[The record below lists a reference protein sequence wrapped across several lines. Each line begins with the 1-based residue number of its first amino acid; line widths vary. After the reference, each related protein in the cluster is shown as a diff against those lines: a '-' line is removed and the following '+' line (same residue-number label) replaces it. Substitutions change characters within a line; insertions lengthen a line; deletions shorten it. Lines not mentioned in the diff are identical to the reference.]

1 MGNKKKQMQ
10 FYNGGSHHTRH
21 SDTTIV
27 PTHIHQIHQ
36 SLIHHNIITHPRV
49 INCSSFY
56 WKQEKDLP
64 FPDRHKLIN
73 RCGNVHLCPICSYLQ
88 DRKIF
93 ARVKPMSNL
102 LQRNDGDVHLI
113 TFTLRHNR
121 SHSLEELTEVLN
133 KSVKEIKTSYPFKK
147 FYGSKDRLFSLSKYE
162 VSWSEDYGYHP
173 HCHIQIGTTNP
184 TPLKLIESELKSKW
198 IEIVTKHAPDRT
210 MIPSEEFCCHLVSN
224 PSIEHSLDKIDDFF
238 RGKKS
243 INKEGLQKIITD
255 DIQSTVDEPPLVV
268 EPTLFQRILA
278 VLKTIYNNL
287 LNRYRMG
294 LDVNKKHVLYQP
306 IKCISFPKVS
316 EFGRIVE
323 LDQSDVIL
331 Q

>member
-10 FYNGGSHHTRH
+10 FYNGVDNHTRH

-64 FPDRHKLIN
+64 FPNRPKLIN

-102 LQRNDGDVHLI
+102 LQQHDGDVHLI

-121 SHSLEELTEVLN
+121 SHTLQQLSEVLN

-184 TPLKLIESELKSKW
+184 TPLKLIESEFKSKW

-287 LNRYRMG
+287 LNRYRMR

-306 IKCISFPKVS
+306 IKCMRFSKVS

-323 LDQSDVIL
+323 LDQSDII
-331 Q
+331 

>member
-1 MGNKKKQMQ
+1 MQ

-102 LQRNDGDVHLI
+102 LQQHDGDIHLI

-121 SHSLEELTEVLN
+121 SHTLQQLSEVLN
-133 KSVKEIKTSYPFKK
+133 KSVKEIKTSYPFKI

-184 TPLKLIESELKSKW
+184 TPMKLIESELKSKW

-323 LDQSDVIL
+323 LDQSDIL
-331 Q
+331 

>member
-64 FPDRHKLIN
+64 FPNRPKLIN

-102 LQRNDGDVHLI
+102 LQQHDGDIHLI

-121 SHSLEELTEVLN
+121 SHTLQQLSEVLN
-133 KSVKEIKTSYPFKK
+133 KSVKEIKTSYPFKI

-184 TPLKLIESELKSKW
+184 TPMKLIESELKSKW
-198 IEIVTKHAPDRT
+198 IEIVTKHSPDRT

-287 LNRYRMG
+287 LNRYRMR

-306 IKCISFPKVS
+306 IKCISFSKVS

-323 LDQSDVIL
+323 LDQSDIL
-331 Q
+331 

>member
-64 FPDRHKLIN
+64 FPNRPKLIN

-102 LQRNDGDVHLI
+102 LQQHDGDVHLI
-113 TFTLRHNR
+113 TF
-121 SHSLEELTEVLN
+121 S
-133 KSVKEIKTSYPFKK
+133 
-147 FYGSKDRLFSLSKYE
+147 G
-162 VSWSEDYGYHP
+162 P
-173 HCHIQIGTTNP
+173 H
-184 TPLKLIESELKSKW
+184 K
-198 IEIVTKHAPDRT
+198 
-210 MIPSEEFCCHLVSN
+210 
-224 PSIEHSLDKIDDFF
+224 
-238 RGKKS
+238 
-243 INKEGLQKIITD
+243 
-255 DIQSTVDEPPLVV
+255 
-268 EPTLFQRILA
+268 
-278 VLKTIYNNL
+278 
-287 LNRYRMG
+287 
-294 LDVNKKHVLYQP
+294 
-306 IKCISFPKVS
+306 
-316 EFGRIVE
+316 
-323 LDQSDVIL
+323 
-331 Q
+331 

>member
-1 MGNKKKQMQ
+1 M
-10 FYNGGSHHTRH
+10 
-21 SDTTIV
+21 
-27 PTHIHQIHQ
+27 
-36 SLIHHNIITHPRV
+36 
-49 INCSSFY
+49 
-56 WKQEKDLP
+56 
-64 FPDRHKLIN
+64 
-73 RCGNVHLCPICSYLQ
+73 
-88 DRKIF
+88 
-93 ARVKPMSNL
+93 
-102 LQRNDGDVHLI
+102 
-113 TFTLRHNR
+113 
-121 SHSLEELTEVLN
+121 
-133 KSVKEIKTSYPFKK
+133 
-147 FYGSKDRLFSLSKYE
+147 
-162 VSWSEDYGYHP
+162 
-173 HCHIQIGTTNP
+173 
-184 TPLKLIESELKSKW
+184 KLIESELKSKW

-287 LNRYRMG
+287 LNRYRMR

-306 IKCISFPKVS
+306 IKCISFSKVS

-323 LDQSDVIL
+323 LDQSDIL
-331 Q
+331 

>member
-102 LQRNDGDVHLI
+102 LQQHDGDVHLI

-121 SHSLEELTEVLN
+121 SHSLGELTEVLN

-184 TPLKLIESELKSKW
+184 TPMKLIESELKSKW
-198 IEIVTKHAPDRT
+198 IEIVTKHSPDRT

-287 LNRYRMG
+287 LNRYRMR

-306 IKCISFPKVS
+306 IKCISFSKVS

-323 LDQSDVIL
+323 LDQSDIL
-331 Q
+331 

>member
-10 FYNGGSHHTRH
+10 FYNGVDNHTRH

-64 FPDRHKLIN
+64 FPNRPKLIN

-102 LQRNDGDVHLI
+102 LQQHDGDVHLI

-121 SHSLEELTEVLN
+121 SHTLQQLSEVLN

-184 TPLKLIESELKSKW
+184 TPMKLIESELKSKW

-255 DIQSTVDEPPLVV
+255 NIQSTVDEPPLVV

-287 LNRYRMG
+287 LNRYRMR

-306 IKCISFPKVS
+306 IKCMRFSKVS

-323 LDQSDVIL
+323 LDQSDII
-331 Q
+331 

>member
-10 FYNGGSHHTRH
+10 FYNGVDNHTRH

-64 FPDRHKLIN
+64 FPNRPKLVN

-102 LQRNDGDVHLI
+102 LQQHDGDVHLI

-121 SHSLEELTEVLN
+121 SHTLQQLSEVLN

-147 FYGSKDRLFSLSKYE
+147 FYGSKDRLFSLSKPE

-184 TPLKLIESELKSKW
+184 TPMKLIESELKSKW

-287 LNRYRMG
+287 LNRYRMR

-306 IKCISFPKVS
+306 IKCIRFSKVS

-323 LDQSDVIL
+323 LDQSDII
-331 Q
+331 

>member
-102 LQRNDGDVHLI
+102 LQQHDGDVHLI

-121 SHSLEELTEVLN
+121 SHTLQQLSEVLN

-184 TPLKLIESELKSKW
+184 TPMKLIESELKSKW

-287 LNRYRMG
+287 LNRYRMR

-306 IKCISFPKVS
+306 IKCISFSKVS

-323 LDQSDVIL
+323 LDQSDII
-331 Q
+331 

>member
-102 LQRNDGDVHLI
+102 LQQHDGDIHLI

-121 SHSLEELTEVLN
+121 SHTLQQLSEVLN
-133 KSVKEIKTSYPFKK
+133 KSVKEIKTSYPFKI

-184 TPLKLIESELKSKW
+184 TPMKLIESELKSKW
-198 IEIVTKHAPDRT
+198 IEIVTKHSPDRT

-287 LNRYRMG
+287 LNRYRMR

-306 IKCISFPKVS
+306 IKCISFSKVS

-323 LDQSDVIL
+323 LDQSDIL
-331 Q
+331 

>member
-1 MGNKKKQMQ
+1 MQ

-102 LQRNDGDVHLI
+102 LQQHDGDVHLI

-121 SHSLEELTEVLN
+121 SHTLQQLSEVLN

-184 TPLKLIESELKSKW
+184 TPMKLIESELKSKW
-198 IEIVTKHAPDRT
+198 IEIVTKHSPDRT

-287 LNRYRMG
+287 LNRYRMR

-323 LDQSDVIL
+323 LDQSDII
-331 Q
+331 

>member
-1 MGNKKKQMQ
+1 MQ
-10 FYNGGSHHTRH
+10 FFNGGSHHTRH

-27 PTHIHQIHQ
+27 PTHIHQIHK

-102 LQRNDGDVHLI
+102 LQQHDGDVHLI
-113 TFTLRHNR
+113 TLTLRHNR
-121 SHSLEELTEVLN
+121 SHTLQQLSEVLN
-133 KSVKEIKTSYPFKK
+133 KSVKEIKTSYPFKI

-173 HCHIQIGTTNP
+173 Q
-184 TPLKLIESELKSKW
+184 SYS
-198 IEIVTKHAPDRT
+198 DRNNK
-210 MIPSEEFCCHLVSN
+210 PN
-224 PSIEHSLDKIDDFF
+224 SIKID
-238 RGKKS
+238 
-243 INKEGLQKIITD
+243 
-255 DIQSTVDEPPLVV
+255 
-268 EPTLFQRILA
+268 
-278 VLKTIYNNL
+278 
-287 LNRYRMG
+287 
-294 LDVNKKHVLYQP
+294 
-306 IKCISFPKVS
+306 
-316 EFGRIVE
+316 
-323 LDQSDVIL
+323 
-331 Q
+331 

>member
-1 MGNKKKQMQ
+1 MQ

-27 PTHIHQIHQ
+27 PTHIHQIHK

-102 LQRNDGDVHLI
+102 LQQHDGDVHLI
-113 TFTLRHNR
+113 TLTLRHNR
-121 SHSLEELTEVLN
+121 SHTLQQLSEVLN

-184 TPLKLIESELKSKW
+184 TPMKLIESELKSKW

-210 MIPSEEFCCHLVSN
+210 MIPSEEFFVVIWYPIHPLNTHWTRLTISLEGRSQLTKKDYRKLLLTIFN
-224 PSIEHSLDKIDDFF
+224 LLSMNLHSLL
-238 RGKKS
+238 
-243 INKEGLQKIITD
+243 N
-255 DIQSTVDEPPLVV
+255 PLC
-268 EPTLFQRILA
+268 F
-278 VLKTIYNNL
+278 N
-287 LNRYRMG
+287 
-294 LDVNKKHVLYQP
+294 
-306 IKCISFPKVS
+306 
-316 EFGRIVE
+316 EFS
-323 LDQSDVIL
+323 QC
-331 Q
+331 

>member
-1 MGNKKKQMQ
+1 MQ
-10 FYNGGSHHTRH
+10 FYNGVDNHTRH

-102 LQRNDGDVHLI
+102 LQQNDGDVYLI

-121 SHSLEELTEVLN
+121 SHTLQQLSEVLN

-147 FYGSKDRLFSLSKYE
+147 FYGSKDRLFSLSKPE

-184 TPLKLIESELKSKW
+184 TPMKLIESELKSKW

-210 MIPSEEFCCHLVSN
+210 MLPSEEFCCHLVSN

-287 LNRYRMG
+287 LNRYRMR
-294 LDVNKKHVLYQP
+294 LDVNKKHVLYQS
-306 IKCISFPKVS
+306 IKCISFSKVS
-316 EFGRIVE
+316 EFGRIEE
-323 LDQSDVIL
+323 LDQSDIK
-331 Q
+331 

>member
-1 MGNKKKQMQ
+1 MQ

-27 PTHIHQIHQ
+27 PTHIHQIPQ
-36 SLIHHNIITHPRV
+36 SLIHYNIITHPRV

-102 LQRNDGDVHLI
+102 LQQHDGDIHLI

-121 SHSLEELTEVLN
+121 SHTLQQLSEVLN
-133 KSVKEIKTSYPFKK
+133 KSVKEIKTSYPFKI

-184 TPLKLIESELKSKW
+184 TPMKVIESELKSKW

-287 LNRYRMG
+287 LNRYRMR

-306 IKCISFPKVS
+306 IKCMRFSKVS

-323 LDQSDVIL
+323 LDQSDIL
-331 Q
+331 

>member
-1 MGNKKKQMQ
+1 MQ

-102 LQRNDGDVHLI
+102 LQQHDGDVHLI

-121 SHSLEELTEVLN
+121 SHTLQQLSEVLN
-133 KSVKEIKTSYPFKK
+133 KSVKEIKTSYPFKI

-184 TPLKLIESELKSKW
+184 TPMKLIESELKSKW

-287 LNRYRMG
+287 LNRYRMR

-306 IKCISFPKVS
+306 IKCISFSKVS

-323 LDQSDVIL
+323 LDQSDIL
-331 Q
+331 

>member
-1 MGNKKKQMQ
+1 
-10 FYNGGSHHTRH
+10 
-21 SDTTIV
+21 
-27 PTHIHQIHQ
+27 
-36 SLIHHNIITHPRV
+36 
-49 INCSSFY
+49 
-56 WKQEKDLP
+56 
-64 FPDRHKLIN
+64 
-73 RCGNVHLCPICSYLQ
+73 
-88 DRKIF
+88 
-93 ARVKPMSNL
+93 MSNL
-102 LQRNDGDVHLI
+102 LQQHDGDIHLI

-121 SHSLEELTEVLN
+121 SHTLQQLSEVLN

-184 TPLKLIESELKSKW
+184 TPMKLIESELKSKW
-198 IEIVTKHAPDRT
+198 IEIVTKHSPDRT

-287 LNRYRMG
+287 LNRYRMR

-323 LDQSDVIL
+323 LDQSDIL
-331 Q
+331 

>member
-1 MGNKKKQMQ
+1 MQ

-27 PTHIHQIHQ
+27 PTHIHQIHK

-102 LQRNDGDVHLI
+102 LQQHDGDVHLI

-121 SHSLEELTEVLN
+121 SHTLQQLSEVLN

-198 IEIVTKHAPDRT
+198 IEIVTKHSPDRT

-287 LNRYRMG
+287 LNRYRMR

-306 IKCISFPKVS
+306 IKCISFSKVS
-316 EFGRIVE
+316 EFGRIEE
-323 LDQSDVIL
+323 LDQSDII
-331 Q
+331 

>member
-1 MGNKKKQMQ
+1 MQ

-102 LQRNDGDVHLI
+102 LQQHDGDIHLI

-121 SHSLEELTEVLN
+121 SHTLQQLSEVLN
-133 KSVKEIKTSYPFKK
+133 KSVKEIKTSYPFKI

-184 TPLKLIESELKSKW
+184 TPMKLIESELKSKW
-198 IEIVTKHAPDRT
+198 IEIVTKHSPDRT

-287 LNRYRMG
+287 LNRYRMR

-306 IKCISFPKVS
+306 IKCISFSKVS

-323 LDQSDVIL
+323 LDQSDIL
-331 Q
+331 

>member
-102 LQRNDGDVHLI
+102 LQQHDGDVHLI

-121 SHSLEELTEVLN
+121 SHTLQQLSEVLN
-133 KSVKEIKTSYPFKK
+133 KSVKEIKTSYPFKI

-184 TPLKLIESELKSKW
+184 TPMKLIESELKSKW

-306 IKCISFPKVS
+306 IKCISFSKVS

-323 LDQSDVIL
+323 LDQSDIL
-331 Q
+331 

>member
-1 MGNKKKQMQ
+1 MQ
-10 FYNGGSHHTRH
+10 FYNGVDNHTRH

-64 FPDRHKLIN
+64 FPNRPKLIN

-102 LQRNDGDVHLI
+102 LQQHDGDVHLI

-121 SHSLEELTEVLN
+121 SHTLQQLSEVLN

-184 TPLKLIESELKSKW
+184 TPLK
-198 IEIVTKHAPDRT
+198 
-210 MIPSEEFCCHLVSN
+210 
-224 PSIEHSLDKIDDFF
+224 
-238 RGKKS
+238 
-243 INKEGLQKIITD
+243 
-255 DIQSTVDEPPLVV
+255 
-268 EPTLFQRILA
+268 
-278 VLKTIYNNL
+278 
-287 LNRYRMG
+287 
-294 LDVNKKHVLYQP
+294 
-306 IKCISFPKVS
+306 
-316 EFGRIVE
+316 
-323 LDQSDVIL
+323 
-331 Q
+331 

>member
-1 MGNKKKQMQ
+1 MQ
-10 FYNGGSHHTRH
+10 FYNGVDNHTRH

-102 LQRNDGDVHLI
+102 LQQHDGDVHLI

-121 SHSLEELTEVLN
+121 SHTLQQLSEVLN

-184 TPLKLIESELKSKW
+184 TPMKLIESELKSKW
-198 IEIVTKHAPDRT
+198 IEIVTKHSPDRT

-287 LNRYRMG
+287 LNRYRMR

-306 IKCISFPKVS
+306 IKCISFSKVS

-323 LDQSDVIL
+323 LDQSDIL
-331 Q
+331 

>member
-121 SHSLEELTEVLN
+121 SHTLQQLSEVLN

-198 IEIVTKHAPDRT
+198 IEIVTKHSPDRT

-287 LNRYRMG
+287 LNRYRMR

-306 IKCISFPKVS
+306 IKCISFSKVS

-323 LDQSDVIL
+323 LDQSDIL
-331 Q
+331 

>member
-102 LQRNDGDVHLI
+102 LQQHDGDVHLI

-121 SHSLEELTEVLN
+121 SHTLQQLSEVLN

-184 TPLKLIESELKSKW
+184 TPMKLIESELKSKW
-198 IEIVTKHAPDRT
+198 IEIVTKHSPDRT

-287 LNRYRMG
+287 LNRYRMR

-306 IKCISFPKVS
+306 IKCISFSKVS

-323 LDQSDVIL
+323 LDQSDIL
-331 Q
+331 

>member
-64 FPDRHKLIN
+64 FPNRPKLIN

-102 LQRNDGDVHLI
+102 LQQHDGDIHLI

-121 SHSLEELTEVLN
+121 SHTLQQLSEVLN
-133 KSVKEIKTSYPFKK
+133 KSVKEIKTSYPFKI

-184 TPLKLIESELKSKW
+184 TPMKLIESELKSKW

-287 LNRYRMG
+287 LNRYRMR

-306 IKCISFPKVS
+306 IKCISFSKVS

-323 LDQSDVIL
+323 LDQSDIL
-331 Q
+331 

>member
-1 MGNKKKQMQ
+1 MQ
-10 FYNGGSHHTRH
+10 FYNGVDNHTRH

-64 FPDRHKLIN
+64 FPNRPKLIN

-102 LQRNDGDVHLI
+102 LQQHDGDVHLI

-121 SHSLEELTEVLN
+121 SHTLQQLSEVLN
-133 KSVKEIKTSYPFKK
+133 KSVKEIKTSYPFKI

-184 TPLKLIESELKSKW
+184 TPMKLIESELKSKW
-198 IEIVTKHAPDRT
+198 IEIVTKHSPDQ
-210 MIPSEEFCCHLVSN
+210 N
-224 PSIEHSLDKIDDFF
+224 DDSLRRLLLSSGI
-238 RGKKS
+238 KS
-243 INKEGLQKIITD
+243 ILRTFDGKG
-255 DIQSTVDEPPLVV
+255 
-268 EPTLFQRILA
+268 
-278 VLKTIYNNL
+278 
-287 LNRYRMG
+287 
-294 LDVNKKHVLYQP
+294 
-306 IKCISFPKVS
+306 
-316 EFGRIVE
+316 
-323 LDQSDVIL
+323 
-331 Q
+331 

>member
-1 MGNKKKQMQ
+1 MQ

-102 LQRNDGDVHLI
+102 LQQHDGDIHLI

-121 SHSLEELTEVLN
+121 SHTLQQLSEVLN

-184 TPLKLIESELKSKW
+184 TPMKLIESELKSKW
-198 IEIVTKHAPDRT
+198 IEIVTKHSPDRT

-287 LNRYRMG
+287 LNRYRMR

-306 IKCISFPKVS
+306 IKCISFSKVS

-323 LDQSDVIL
+323 LDQSDIL
-331 Q
+331 

>member
-10 FYNGGSHHTRH
+10 FFNGGSHHTRH

-27 PTHIHQIHQ
+27 PTHIHQIHK

-102 LQRNDGDVHLI
+102 LQQNDGDVYLI

-121 SHSLEELTEVLN
+121 SHTLQQLSEVLN

-184 TPLKLIESELKSKW
+184 TPMKLIESELKSKW
-198 IEIVTKHAPDRT
+198 IEIVMKHAPDRT
-210 MIPSEEFCCHLVSN
+210 MIPSEDFCCHLVSN

-268 EPTLFQRILA
+268 EPTLFQRILT

-287 LNRYRMG
+287 LNRYRIR

-306 IKCISFPKVS
+306 IKCMRFSKVS

-323 LDQSDVIL
+323 LDQSDII
-331 Q
+331 

>member
-102 LQRNDGDVHLI
+102 LQQHDGDVHLI
-113 TFTLRHNR
+113 TLTLRHNR
-121 SHSLEELTEVLN
+121 SHTLQQLSEVLN

-184 TPLKLIESELKSKW
+184 TPMKLIESELKSKW

-287 LNRYRMG
+287 LNRYRMR

-306 IKCISFPKVS
+306 IKCMSFSKVS

-323 LDQSDVIL
+323 LDQSDII
-331 Q
+331 

>member
-102 LQRNDGDVHLI
+102 LQQHDGDIHLI

-121 SHSLEELTEVLN
+121 SHTLQQLSEVLN
-133 KSVKEIKTSYPFKK
+133 KSVKEIKTSYPFKI

-184 TPLKLIESELKSKW
+184 TPMKLIESELKSKW
-198 IEIVTKHAPDRT
+198 IEIVTKHSPDRT

-287 LNRYRMG
+287 LNRYRMR

-306 IKCISFPKVS
+306 IKCISFSKVS

-323 LDQSDVIL
+323 LDQSDII
-331 Q
+331 